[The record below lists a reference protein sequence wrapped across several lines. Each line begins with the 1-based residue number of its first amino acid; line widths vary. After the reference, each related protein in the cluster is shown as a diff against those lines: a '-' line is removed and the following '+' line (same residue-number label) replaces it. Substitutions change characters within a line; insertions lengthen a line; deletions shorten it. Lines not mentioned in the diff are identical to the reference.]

1 MTRQTDRL
9 LLRPLVLVDCARVR
23 ELASDPRV
31 ARWTRIPHP
40 YPDGAAAKWIA
51 ASWAMWER
59 RTGVVFAICRHDESE
74 LTGAIGLHDLHEGEM
89 ELGFWLAEAEWGQ
102 GLMTEA
108 VRESLRFAFAN
119 FAELQRIFA
128 SCMHVNLGSMRVL
141 QKAGFEEGPSSNPA
155 LRRFELL
162 RPSP

>member
-9 LLRPLVLVDCARVR
+9 LLRPLVLADCARVR
-23 ELASDPRV
+23 EYAGDPRV

-40 YPDGAAAKWIA
+40 YPGGAAAKWIA

-59 RTGVVFAICRHDESE
+59 RTGVVFAICHRDHPFE
-74 LTGAIGLHDLHEGEM
+74 LVGTIGLYDLHASEM

-108 VRESLRFAFAN
+108 VAEIVPFGFDTFGRLNLVFATCMSAN
-119 FAELQRIFA
+119 SA
-128 SCMHVNLGSMRVL
+128 SARVM
-141 QKAGFEEGPSSNPA
+141 QKAGFQELGCSNA
-155 LRRFELL
+155 RQRRFELF
-162 RPSP
+162 R